1 MIRVRLIKNIC
12 KAENIDIKQL
22 APKYILSII
31 DRWKNKG
38 FIQMKLLLI
47 KMIFMKKLYY
57 HFIKFINKNY

>member
-1 MIRVRLIKNIC
+1 MIKLRLIKNIC

-38 FIQMKLLLI
+38 FYPDEVI
-47 KMIFMKKLYY
+47 
-57 HFIKFINKNY
+57 INKKIYLRKRYSTSL